1 MKKIIV
7 IIGILI
13 AIGVGAIIG
22 LLYTQIW
29 NPSWN
34 PFRPTPEVVL
44 AEMALK
50 MEGLKTV
57 HSDAEFE
64 IEFKNA
70 EKLNI
75 LVKMSSDGDQ
85 TDSQNPRGKGD
96 LDITFSLKEMN
107 CPLKME
113 TIAIDETSYF
123 KITTLPDVSDVLK
136 LYGEELEEYGMEDEE
151 SESLFSMQTMLLET
165 IFNEIKNQWIK
176 FDQESLKN
184 IFEMLGQE
192 YQAPLSKEEQKE
204 LTEKLVN
211 LLKGKKFYQ
220 VKEELP
226 DEKIGNQMMY
236 HYLLTLEK
244 EGIKGLIP
252 DMMNTIMEYYLADE
266 TETLLEEDM
275 KEMFEG
281 KLPRMIDEFFDKAGE
296 IDFEVWIGQKDKY
309 LYRAKLIEK
318 EIDLSELGE
327 TYDEEMVLTLGK
339 ILISGEIN
347 FSKFN
352 QPVIIEAPQEFK
364 TLEGI
369 FQLIIMRIFMEAGF
383 EAF

>member
-176 FDQESLKN
+176 ID
-184 IFEMLGQE
+184 M
-192 YQAPLSKEEQKE
+192 
-204 LTEKLVN
+204 EKL
-211 LLKGKKFYQ
+211 K
-220 VKEELP
+220 
-226 DEKIGNQMMY
+226 MMF
-236 HYLLTLEK
+236 K
-244 EGIKGLIP
+244 
-252 DMMNTIMEYYLADE
+252 
-266 TETLLEEDM
+266 
-275 KEMFEG
+275 
-281 KLPRMIDEFFDKAGE
+281 
-296 IDFEVWIGQKDKY
+296 
-309 LYRAKLIEK
+309 
-318 EIDLSELGE
+318 
-327 TYDEEMVLTLGK
+327 MV
-339 ILISGEIN
+339 
-347 FSKFN
+347 
-352 QPVIIEAPQEFK
+352 
-364 TLEGI
+364 
-369 FQLIIMRIFMEAGF
+369 
-383 EAF
+383 